1 MPDGSLD
8 ILMPEPTLS
17 ASLLISTIMLLMIS
31 FSRVLMIT
39 GDRIPSIGSP
49 VVTIPT
55 CQGLIPGFFSP
66 AVRQLTPFLR
76 TGDTTTIGSVPR
88 FV

>member
-1 MPDGSLD
+1 
-8 ILMPEPTLS
+8 
-17 ASLLISTIMLLMIS
+17 
-31 FSRVLMIT
+31 MIT

-49 VVTIPT
+49 VVTIPNY
-55 CQGLIPGFFSP
+55 QGLIPGFFSP
-66 AVRQLTPFLR
+66 VVRQLTPFLR